1 MRFINVLRAII
12 YREIRFLKRM
22 IPEYISLSFLSTLFA
37 MSIIGIALSVSGF
50 NGLVSKFSQIFN
62 ISGKITFTDI
72 VAAVIAFSG
81 ILSLTTDCV
90 GSVSQVIIYE
100 ANMIEVLH
108 IIAQSTYLYLYYMAF
123 GLVYGAVSGIVSTLY
138 ILILLLMTLGIYGA
152 YIYLIL
158 IPIYV
163 ITGIALSYYTITIT
177 LPLTYI
183 VKMRRYW
190 TISQVLV
197 PILIAGAGVFIPVNL
212 VPLFM
217 RVIAY
222 TSPLPEVC
230 MILQQMFLKI
240 SQSPTMLLMLMLIFM
255 IYVGLATYISYKTE
269 RLVRRGL

>member
-1 MRFINVLRAII
+1 MSFISILRAVI
-12 YREIRFLKRM
+12 YRELRFLKRM

-50 NGLVSKFSQIFN
+50 NGLISKFSQIFN
-62 ISGKITFTDI
+62 ISGKISFTDI
-72 VAAVIAFSG
+72 IAAIIAFSG
-81 ILSLTTDCV
+81 LLSLTTDCV
-90 GSVSQVIIYE
+90 GSISQVIIYE
-100 ANMIEVLH
+100 ANVVEVLH
-108 IIAQSTYLYLYYMAF
+108 LIAQSTYLYLYYMAF
-123 GLVYGAVSGIVSTLY
+123 GLVYGLFSGIVSTLY
-138 ILILLLMTLGIYGA
+138 ILILLLMTIGIYGA
-152 YIYLIL
+152 YVYLIL
-158 IPIYV
+158 LPIYV
-163 ITGIALSYYTITIT
+163 ITGIALSYYTILIT

-212 VPLFM
+212 VPLFI
-217 RVIAY
+217 RVISY

-240 SQSPTMLLMLMLIFM
+240 SQSPTMFMILVLIFM

-269 RLVRRGL
+269 KLVRSGL

>member
-1 MRFINVLRAII
+1 MSFINVLRAII

-62 ISGKITFTDI
+62 ISSKITFTDI

>member
-1 MRFINVLRAII
+1 MSIVSVIRAVI
-12 YREIRFLKRM
+12 YREIRFLKNM
-22 IPEYISLSFLSTLFA
+22 IPEYISLSFLSTFFA
-37 MSIIGIALSVSGF
+37 LSIIGIALSVSGY
-50 NGLVSKFSQIFN
+50 NGLISKFSQIFN
-62 ISGKITFTDI
+62 ISGKISFTDI
-72 VAAVIAFSG
+72 IAAVIAFSG

-100 ANMIEVLH
+100 ANVVDVLH
-108 IIAQSTYLYLYYMAF
+108 IIAQSTYLYFYYMAF
-123 GLVYGAVSGIVSTLY
+123 GLIYGIISGIISTLY
-138 ILILLLMTLGIYGA
+138 VLILLLMTLGVYGA
-152 YIYLIL
+152 YVYLIL

-163 ITGIALSYYTITIT
+163 ITGISLSYYTIVIT

-217 RVIAY
+217 RVISY

-230 MILQQMFLKI
+230 MVLQDIFLKV
-240 SQSPTMLLMLMLIFM
+240 SHSPIMFIMLMLIFM
-255 IYVGLATYISYKTE
+255 IYVGISTYISYKTE
-269 RLVRRGL
+269 KIIRRGL